1 MIEMYLHWIHHA
13 VWRFVFLPYLWR
25 QKYMNVCA
33 NLLLWLWVY
42 CFHQSKPVL
51 QEKHKRRMIHP
62 KRYYSKLCFLLLLL
76 LARKYLGNLFL
87 KWFFSSIDAVLT
99 CTFRDTFLLKP
110 QLRRIQGICEYND
123 ILYRVSLWLTSPV
136 LWSNHNYFLLV
147 LT

>member
-1 MIEMYLHWIHHA
+1 MLYEDLFSFHTYGAKNTWM
-13 VWRFVFLPYLWR
+13 FVRTCCSDYGSIVSINPNPSY
-25 QKYMNVCA
+25 
-33 NLLLWLWVY
+33 
-42 CFHQSKPVL
+42 
-51 QEKHKRRMIHP
+51 KRNI
-62 KRYYSKLCFLLLLL
+62 KEEWFIQRYYSKLCLLLLLL

>member
-1 MIEMYLHWIHHA
+1 MYHHWICHT
-13 VWRFVFLPYLWR
+13 VWIVACLQDKRH

-62 KRYYSKLCFLLLLL
+62 KRYYSKLCLLLLLL

-110 QLRRIQGICEYND
+110 HFRRIQGICEYND
-123 ILYRVSLWLTSPV
+123 IWYRFSLWLTLPPV
-136 LWSNHNYFLLV
+136 LWSNPDCFLSV
-147 LT
+147 L